1 MERYQLTD
9 AYDISRLIKGGW
21 HLAGGHGAI
30 EERQAIADMAT
41 FVEAGIDT
49 FDCADIYTGV
59 EEMIGRFRQQ
69 YPMLAARVRVHTKFV
84 PDLAHLGQINAQYVE
99 RIVDRSLIR
108 LGVEQLDLVQ
118 FHWWDFEKDG
128 YVEAALELENL
139 RKAGKISRVGV
150 TNFDTDHLAELCDA
164 GVTVSAHQLQYSVLD
179 NRPSD
184 RMVDFCESRG
194 IALLCYGTVAGGF
207 LSDRWL
213 GQPEPIGALANRSLV
228 KYKLIIDEFGNWQRF
243 QGLLQLLRRI
253 ADAHGVDIASVAT
266 KAILQRRGVAA
277 AIVGATSTR
286 HLGAHQQLSVFELN
300 DIESNEI
307 EQMTKASS
315 GPAGDV
321 YQLERDRHG
330 PHGRIMKY
338 DLNEKPATR

>member
-69 YPMLAARVRVHTKFV
+69 YPTLAARVRVHTKFV

-213 GQPEPIGALANRSLV
+213 GQPEPIGALANR
-228 KYKLIIDEFGNWQRF
+228 W
-243 QGLLQLLRRI
+243 
-253 ADAHGVDIASVAT
+253 
-266 KAILQRRGVAA
+266 
-277 AIVGATSTR
+277 
-286 HLGAHQQLSVFELN
+286 
-300 DIESNEI
+300 
-307 EQMTKASS
+307 
-315 GPAGDV
+315 
-321 YQLERDRHG
+321 
-330 PHGRIMKY
+330 
-338 DLNEKPATR
+338 